1 MLSEVYSR
9 HARIRRNEVG
19 EDFEFPAQNRSLR
32 VVINGEIVSAQDF
45 DTYDVTAVANIFV
58 RYLVHLPEGWTA
70 TKLGKINQLLSFISF
85 FKDCIFMCRLIFQ
98 QLWTVGTVQRP
109 QS

>member
-9 HARIRRNEVG
+9 HARIRRSEVG

-32 VVINGEIVSAQDF
+32 VVINGEIVSAEDF

-70 TKLGKINQLLSFISF
+70 TKLGKINQLAI
-85 FKDCIFMCRLIFQ
+85 FKI
-98 QLWTVGTVQRP
+98 V
-109 QS
+109 